1 MFNVVFDAVK
11 PTDTSGEFEFEF
23 SSHAIDTFALML
35 SLEPSAVERAAL
47 EQPILITL
55 REDEPNWLEYVEALA
70 RSSTRMVIA
79 IDEDWLEDHYADHHG
94 YDAPMATAHWIMDGQ
109 FVITNGMLHHSRNA
123 VARLVAE
130 DFSEAYVVLRDGS
143 GCWEDLDAQFAANAH
158 IGIKR
163 AGETWFWEHDARTT
177 KDLIEVMRE
186 MEMEE
191 RLGLYGPLPGVVLT
205 LGRR

>member
-11 PTDTSGEFEFEF
+11 PADTSGEFEFWF
-23 SSHAIDTFALML
+23 TSHAIDTFALFL
-35 SLEPSAVERAAL
+35 SLAASADERAAL
-47 EQPILITL
+47 GQPILVTL

-79 IDEDWLEDHYADHHG
+79 INEDWLEDHYQDDHG
-94 YDAPMATAHWIMDGQ
+94 YDVPMATAYEIVDGQ
-109 FVITNGMLHHSRNA
+109 FVITPGMLHHSRNA

-130 DFSEAYVVLRDGS
+130 NFSEAYAVFCDGS
-143 GCWEDLDAQFAANAH
+143 GCWEELDAQFAANAH

-177 KDLIEVMRE
+177 KDLIAVMEE

-191 RLGLYGPLPGVVLT
+191 RLGINGPLPGVVLN